1 MNKEDIKWVLNC
13 PSKPLLM
20 LALELVNLKDKERL
34 AVELVDIRGMTQE
47 KASIKID
54 CSIKSVTNY
63 RTKAYK
69 KMAKAW
75 QNNELINKILRE
87 G

>member
-1 MNKEDIKWVLNC
+1 MNREDIKKVLDC

-34 AVELVDIRGMTQE
+34 AIELVDIRVMTQE
-47 KASIKID
+47 RASIKID

-63 RTKAYK
+63 RNKAYK
-69 KMAKAW
+69 KLGKAW
-75 QNNELINKILRE
+75 ENQELIKKILE

>member
-1 MNKEDIKWVLNC
+1 MNREDIKKVLNC

-34 AVELVDIRGMTQE
+34 AIELVDIRGMTQE

-54 CSIKSVTNY
+54 CSIKSITNY
-63 RTKAYK
+63 RNKAYK
-69 KMAKAW
+69 KLGKAW
-75 QNNELINKILRE
+75 ENQELIKKILE